1 LTILFGGEE
10 KMAII
15 IESVPNFSEGQ
26 NQATIATLASI
37 AANNGAAL
45 LNHSMDSD
53 HNRSVFTLAGEAS
66 PLVATLLKMLEY
78 AIGRIDMNMQ
88 RGVHP
93 RIGAMDVVP
102 FIPMGNADFS
112 HCIDCARTFADR
124 AQAELGMPAFFYGE
138 LVGTFGTKKQLPE
151 VRGKG
156 YEDLPRRLA
165 TGEIEL
171 DAGQALHPTAGVMA
185 VGVRDFLIAYNV
197 NLATENLTVAQEIA
211 TLIREKDGGL
221 PGVRALGLALPSQK
235 MVQVSINIVDSR
247 RTSIYTVFK
256 KIEDLARIRG
266 VQIAQSEFIGMI
278 PAFAA
283 EASLQEALSAPT
295 APILESK
302 VLALM

>member
-1 LTILFGGEE
+1 
-10 KMAII
+10 MAIF

-26 NQATIATLASI
+26 DQATIATLADI
-37 AANNGAAL
+37 AATSGAAL
-45 LNHSMDSD
+45 LNHSMDGD
-53 HNRSVFTLAGEAS
+53 HNRSVFTLAGEAA
-66 PLVATLLKMLEY
+66 PLVTTLLRMLKY
-78 AIGRIDMNMQ
+78 AIERIDMNMQ

-102 FIPMGNADFS
+102 FIPMGNANFG
-112 HCIDCARTFADR
+112 HCIACAREFADR
-124 AQAELGMPAFFYGE
+124 AQIELGMPAFFYGE
-138 LVGTFGTKKQLPE
+138 LAGASGLKKQLPE

-156 YEDLPRRLA
+156 YEDLPRRLSK
-165 TGEIEL
+165 GEIEL
-171 DAGQALHPTAGVMA
+171 DAGQTLHPTAGAMA

-221 PGVRALGLALPSQK
+221 PGVRALGLALPSQN

-256 KIEDLARIRG
+256 KIEALAHIRG

-283 EASLQEALSAPT
+283 EASLQAALSAPT

-302 VLALM
+302 ILTLM